1 MGRNRKCRGGG
12 RLGPAGWAILAAALL
27 LAILPASLPRTDE
40 ACAQESPR
48 GPVVAEHAPIL
59 GFADWFQ
66 RGGVF
71 MWPLLVCSVAG
82 LAIIIERLIA
92 VQRATT
98 RNRSTIRRILRRL
111 DRDGIDGA
119 IEECSKD
126 PEPVSRVLAA
136 GLDRASGGVGRIE
149 RSLETAGSV
158 EVAGLQRG
166 LLWLA
171 TIANVAP
178 LLGFLGTVSGMI
190 HAFAT
195 IAGADQITVRLV
207 ASGIEEALITTE
219 AGLVIAIPVQ
229 AMHNYFVSR
238 IDRFITELEEGSMD
252 LVTTL
257 EGIAGFGDPARPG
270 PLELP

>member
-1 MGRNRKCRGGG
+1 MGPNRWCRGEL
-12 RLGPAGWAILAAALL
+12 RIAPACWKIGAAVFL
-27 LAILPASLPRTDE
+27 ILPA
-40 ACAQESPR
+40 
-48 GPVVAEHAPIL
+48 VALAADPSASSGTIPLGAGEAPIQ
-59 GFADWFQ
+59 GFSDWFR
-66 RGGVF
+66 RGGTF
-71 MWPLLVCSVAG
+71 MWPLLACSVVG
-82 LAIIIERLIA
+82 MAIVIERLIA
-92 VQRATT
+92 LHRATST
-98 RNRSTIRRILRRL
+98 NRSTIRRILRRL
-111 DRDGIDGA
+111 DREGIAGA
-119 IEECSKD
+119 KEECAKD
-126 PEPVSRVLAA
+126 AGPIARVLAA
-136 GLDRASGGVGRIE
+136 GLDRAGGGVARIE

-158 EVAGLQRG
+158 EVANLQRG

-190 HAFAT
+190 HAFAN

-229 AMHNYFVSR
+229 AFHNYFVSR

-257 EGIAGFGDPARPG
+257 EESAGAEPPALRPSS
-270 PLELP
+270 ESD